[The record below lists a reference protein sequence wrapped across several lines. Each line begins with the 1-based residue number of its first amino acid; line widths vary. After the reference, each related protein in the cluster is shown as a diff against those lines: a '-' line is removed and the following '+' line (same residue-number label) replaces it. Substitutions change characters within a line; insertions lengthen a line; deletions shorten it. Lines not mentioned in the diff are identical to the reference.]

1 MRCIKLLILTIFVL
15 SCGGRRTVPQ
25 QRQMEYASL
34 LKVTDNAVISICPY
48 DGSQDTLRIDK
59 PLGRIVCMS
68 TSHVAALDEI
78 GCDSVICGV
87 SGAGYISSPA
97 LRERLERGE
106 VSDVGY
112 DQAPDYEAL
121 LALQPDVVL
130 AYRVSAAAS
139 PFIDKLKSL
148 GIQVFTLYEFL
159 ENHPLARAEYL
170 KAFGLMTGRLSQA
183 ESRFQEIADSY
194 NSLME
199 DRLNPKSS
207 SPEGSVPRPVKVLM
221 NIPYGDLWYVPGDDS
236 YMSRLVKDAGGQ
248 ILGALAGKTESGVM
262 SVELAY
268 ILSSQAD
275 VWLNTGWCNTR
286 ESLLQAHPFFNK
298 FKVPSAY
305 NNTLRTSPKGGND
318 FWESG
323 SVHPDLILK
332 DLRTIF
338 EAVRNGGAA
347 DSLHYYLKVY

>member
-139 PFIDKLKSL
+139 PVS
-148 GIQVFTLYEFL
+148 
-159 ENHPLARAEYL
+159 
-170 KAFGLMTGRLSQA
+170 S
-183 ESRFQEIADSY
+183 S
-194 NSLME
+194 
-199 DRLNPKSS
+199 KSS
-207 SPEGSVPRPVKVLM
+207 VSFSSPRFLRKAGLLSAVLTVLPDVFAGSCSFIAGASGELLSAE
-221 NIPYGDLWYVPGDDS
+221 IPLFSEETTDLLFFLLIS
-236 YMSRLVKDAGGQ
+236 
-248 ILGALAGKTESGVM
+248 I
-262 SVELAY
+262 SVQT
-268 ILSSQAD
+268 SVTNCTCS
-275 VWLNTGWCNTR
+275 WLHLFCR
-286 ESLLQAHPFFNK
+286 QL
-298 FKVPSAY
+298 
-305 NNTLRTSPKGGND
+305 
-318 FWESG
+318 
-323 SVHPDLILK
+323 
-332 DLRTIF
+332 
-338 EAVRNGGAA
+338 
-347 DSLHYYLKVY
+347 